1 MSTTSIDVY
10 EELAEAPVRSLHWRL
25 CFMIGLLVFFDGYDT
40 FNPAYV
46 IHYVAQPWGLNQ
58 VQSGLLV
65 SSGLVGFLLGAAI
78 HGTVADRY
86 GRRSTLLGG
95 VWITSIF
102 TLGTALLA
110 HSFLSFITLRVLTGL
125 GLGVLMPLGTTYIN
139 ELAPRRVTN
148 RFTLWGVGL
157 GWSMGGT
164 AAGLVGVFATP
175 YFGWQILYYAGSLS
189 FVLALALQ
197 IWLPESVKFLALHKR
212 IREIVR
218 VLSLLRPDRAE
229 TYRNAEI
236 HIPPAETRTSVAI
249 LLSGRYRRTT
259 LIVWTSSFLSLF
271 CIFGLSGWIPTV
283 MMQRGETFAASFG
296 FGALMQIMSFIG
308 GMACAAISDRR
319 GSSRGMLTLWWG
331 LGGLSVWSLILVNTH
346 ATNFL
351 FVAAAG
357 FFTIGAQFVLN
368 NFTAASYETNVRA
381 TGLGMQLSVGRVG
394 AILGPFI
401 AGALQQLYQ
410 GPTAMFVAI
419 GAASIVAGMAI
430 ASVGRSS
437 RAVSIGVWEDSRI
450 QTVTFTSTSV
460 LGESAQTHG
469 EPQLYRRTGG

>member
-1 MSTTSIDVY
+1 MSTTSIDVS
-10 EELAEAPVRSLHWRL
+10 EELAEAPVRSFHWRL
-25 CFMIGLLVFFDGYDT
+25 CMMIGLLVFFDGYDT

-46 IHYVAQPWGLNQ
+46 IHYVAGPWGLNPLQ
-58 VQSGLLV
+58 AASLV
-65 SSGLVGFLLGAAI
+65 SSGLIGFLLGAAI
-78 HGTVADRY
+78 HGTIADTF
-86 GRRSTLLGG
+86 GRRVTLLGG

-102 TLGTALLA
+102 TLATALLA
-110 HSFLSFITLRVLTGL
+110 HSFVSFITLRVLTGL

-139 ELAPRRVTN
+139 EFAPRRVTN

-164 AAGLVGVFATP
+164 VAGLVGVFATP
-175 YFGWQILYYAGSLS
+175 YFGWQSLYYAGSLS
-189 FVLALALQ
+189 FALALALQ
-197 IWLPESVKFLALHKR
+197 IWLPESVKFLALHKQVPQ
-212 IREIVR
+212 IIR
-218 VLSLLRPDRAE
+218 VLSLLRPDKADL
-229 TYRNAEI
+229 YRTAEI
-236 HIPPAETRTSVAI
+236 HIPPAETRTSIAM

-259 LIVWTSSFLSLF
+259 LTVWASSFLSLF

-283 MMQRGETFAASFG
+283 MMQRGETFATSFG

-308 GMACAAISDRR
+308 GMACGAISDRR
-319 GSSRGMLTLWWG
+319 GSSRGMLTLWWC
-331 LGGLSVWSLILVNTH
+331 LGGLSVWSLILVNAH

-351 FVAAAG
+351 LIAAAG

-381 TGLGMQLSVGRVG
+381 TGLGMQLSVGRIG

-401 AGALQQLYQ
+401 AGALQQFYQ

-419 GAASIVAGMAI
+419 GAASIVAGVTI

-437 RAVSIGVWEDSRI
+437 QMATI
-450 QTVTFTSTSV
+450 TV
-460 LGESAQTHG
+460 LEGTHV
-469 EPQLYRRTGG
+469 

>member
-1 MSTTSIDVY
+1 MSVASIDVY
-10 EELAEAPVRSLHWRL
+10 EELAEAPVRSFHWRL
-25 CFMIGLLVFFDGYDT
+25 CLMIGLLVFFDGYDT

-58 VQSGLLV
+58 IQSGLLV

-78 HGTVADRY
+78 HGTIADRY

-102 TLGTALLA
+102 TLATALLA
-110 HSFLSFITLRVLTGL
+110 HSFLSFVTLRVLTGL

-139 ELAPRRVTN
+139 EFAPRRVTN

-164 AAGLVGVFATP
+164 AAGLVGVFVTP
-175 YFGWQILYYAGSLS
+175 YFGWQSLYYAGSLS
-189 FVLALALQ
+189 FILALALQ
-197 IWLPESVKFLALHKR
+197 FWLPESIKFLALHRR
-212 IREIVR
+212 IPEIVK
-218 VLSLLRPDRAE
+218 VLSLLRPARAE
-229 TYRNAEI
+229 IYRNADI
-236 HIPPAETRTSVAI
+236 QIRPAETRTSIA
-249 LLSGRYRRTT
+249 LLLADRYRRTT
-259 LIVWTSSFLSLF
+259 LTLWTSSCLSLF

-308 GMACAAISDRR
+308 GMACGALSDRR
-319 GSSRGMLTLWWG
+319 GSSRGMLAMWWG
-331 LGGLSVWSLILVNTH
+331 LGGLSVWSLIFLNGHV
-346 ATNFL
+346 TNFL
-351 FVAAAG
+351 FTAAAG

-368 NFTAASYETNVRA
+368 NFTAAAYETNVRA

-401 AGALQQLYQ
+401 AGALQQIYQ

-419 GAASIVAGMAI
+419 GCASVVAGGAI
-430 ASVGRSS
+430 ASLNSPGRVANMAALEGS
-437 RAVSIGVWEDSRI
+437 RA
-450 QTVTFTSTSV
+450 
-460 LGESAQTHG
+460 
-469 EPQLYRRTGG
+469 

>member
-1 MSTTSIDVY
+1 MPAASIDVH
-10 EELAEAPVRSLHWRL
+10 EELAEAPVRSFHWLL
-25 CFMIGLLVFFDGYDT
+25 CLMIGLLVFFDGYDT

-58 VQSGLLV
+58 VQSGLLI

-78 HGTVADRY
+78 HGTIADRY

-102 TLGTALLA
+102 TLATALLA
-110 HSFLSFITLRVLTGL
+110 HSFVSFITLRVLTGL

-139 ELAPRRVTN
+139 EFAPRRVTN

-157 GWSMGGT
+157 GWSLGGT
-164 AAGLVGVFATP
+164 AAGLVGVFVTP
-175 YFGWQILYYAGSLS
+175 SFGWQSLYYAGSLS
-189 FVLALALQ
+189 FILAFALQ
-197 IWLPESVKFLALHKR
+197 LCLPESIKFLALHRRKP
-212 IREIVR
+212 EIVK

-229 TYRNAEI
+229 IYRGADI
-236 HIPPAETRTSVAI
+236 QIQPAETRTSI
-249 LLSGRYRRTT
+249 GLLLSDRYRRTT
-259 LIVWTSSFLSLF
+259 LTLWAASFLSLF

-296 FGALMQIMSFIG
+296 FGALMQIMSFVG
-308 GMACAAISDRR
+308 GMACGALSDRR
-319 GSSRGMLTLWWG
+319 GSSRGMLAVWWG
-331 LGGLSVWSLILVNTH
+331 IGGLSVWSLIFLNTH

-351 FVAAAG
+351 FTAAAG

-368 NFTAASYETNVRA
+368 NFTAAAYATNVRA

-401 AGALQQLYQ
+401 AGALQQIYHR
-410 GPTAMFVAI
+410 PTAMFVAI
-419 GAASIVAGMAI
+419 GCASVIAGAAI
-430 ASVGRSS
+430 ASLGNPGRVPNMPALEGS
-437 RAVSIGVWEDSRI
+437 RV
-450 QTVTFTSTSV
+450 
-460 LGESAQTHG
+460 
-469 EPQLYRRTGG
+469 